1 MTSPLVNAIEFL
13 KEFGF
18 FDVVLPFLLVFSI
31 TFAVLEKTRILGVES
46 DGKTPKKQIN
56 SMVAFVI
63 GMIVVATNKI
73 VTILNEAI
81 PNIVLLLVMIVLFL
95 MLAGT
100 LAKNDKDGFKLDSN
114 LQTTLVIVSLISIII
129 ILLTTISL
137 DNGMSVWDTFW
148 DWLIVSW
155 SGTIFASIL
164 LGLVVIG
171 AMFMIVKPSFKGN
184 KGDDD

>member
-31 TFAVLEKTRILGVES
+31 SFAVLEKTKILGVES

-100 LAKNDKDGFKLDSN
+100 LAKNDKDGFKLDSK

-155 SGTIFASIL
+155 
-164 LGLVVIG
+164 
-171 AMFMIVKPSFKGN
+171 
-184 KGDDD
+184 